1 MMFDLDGKV
10 AIVTGA
16 ARGIGAAYS
25 RALAAAGAA
34 VVVADVLETEGRA
47 TVDQI
52 VAAGGRAAFVAAD
65 VSDPASTRA
74 LAAAAVAT
82 FGGIDVLINN
92 AAVFAS
98 LTRGAFDEIDP
109 DRWDRTMAVN
119 VKGPWLCTCA
129 VVPHMRARGGGS
141 IINQCSLAAFGL
153 AGMLD
158 YSVSKT
164 AVIGLTKNT
173 AIELGKD
180 RIRVNAITPG
190 GTATVAA
197 ASLVDGGDFAAME
210 ARSKASQL
218 IPELIRPD
226 DLVGTILYL
235 ASDASRLMTG
245 QTLIVDGGRHFLG

>member
-1 MMFDLDGKV
+1 MFDLDGKV

-52 VAAGGRAAFVAAD
+52 VADGGRAAFVATD
-65 VSDPASTRA
+65 VSDPASTQA
-74 LAAAAVAT
+74 LAAAAVET

-92 AAVFAS
+92 AAVFAN
-98 LTRGAFDEIDP
+98 LTRGAFDEIDT

-129 VVPHMRARGGGS
+129 VVPHMRAGGGGS

-153 AGMLD
+153 PGMLD
-158 YSVSKT
+158 YSVSKA

-190 GTATVAA
+190 GTATAA
-197 ASLVDGGDFAAME
+197 AVGLVDGGDLAAME

-226 DLVGTILYL
+226 DLVGTILFL